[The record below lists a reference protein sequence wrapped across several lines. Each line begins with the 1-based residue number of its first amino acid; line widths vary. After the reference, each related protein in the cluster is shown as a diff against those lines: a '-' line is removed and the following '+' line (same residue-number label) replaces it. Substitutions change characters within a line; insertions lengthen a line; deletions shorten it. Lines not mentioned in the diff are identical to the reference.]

1 MIRKKEKEKKLKNE
15 KQKEK
20 VVDDEMKRGKSEAN
34 TEKNENNPPNEIFEY
49 ILFFIKFNLVRYFY
63 SI

>member
-1 MIRKKEKEKKLKNE
+1 MYGQVEKEKEKKLKNE

-34 TEKNENNPPNEIFEY
+34 TEKKENNTPSGHRRIYPWQG
-49 ILFFIKFNLVRYFY
+49 R
-63 SI
+63 